1 MGGAA
6 RHTSC
11 RCFCPAGEKEANKK
25 RKMEEKGRG
34 TVRDVREGERTR
46 RRDRVVTDRGV
57 CGGQVKSD
65 TDGIRA
71 GEEAQAALRSVI
83 QQFSDRDKG
92 RGGSRR
98 QRGPVGW
105 GRGLAPKAMK
115 Y

>member
-71 GEEAQAALRSVI
+71 GETLIFYTRS
-83 QQFSDRDKG
+83 
-92 RGGSRR
+92 
-98 QRGPVGW
+98 P
-105 GRGLAPKAMK
+105 
-115 Y
+115 